1 MEQLPLFVGIAAA
14 LLLGW
19 WLLKKLFKLALL
31 AGTIG
36 AIAWFWYFQIR

>member
-1 MEQLPLFVGIAAA
+1 MEQLPLSVGIAAA

-19 WLLKKLFKLALL
+19 WLLRRLFKLALS
-31 AGTIG
+31 AGAIG